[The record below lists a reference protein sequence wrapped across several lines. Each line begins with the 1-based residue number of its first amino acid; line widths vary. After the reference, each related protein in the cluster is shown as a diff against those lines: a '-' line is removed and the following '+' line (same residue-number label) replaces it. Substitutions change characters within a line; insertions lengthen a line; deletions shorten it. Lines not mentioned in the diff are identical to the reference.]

1 MTMLSSR
8 YFQTSHLSFF
18 NDTTTT
24 EIYTLSLHDALP
36 ISISD
41 RILDGGAGWRR
52 PWSHFRR
59 AAGETGLL
67 DFAAA
72 ERRAVLVRA
81 GRFAGG
87 AECRAVLRNVSG
99 VEGGAARPSG
109 RAAIGIEGCEQWR
122 RS

>member
-72 ERRAVLVRA
+72 ERSEEHTSELQSRENLV
-81 GRFAGG
+81 
-87 AECRAVLRNVSG
+87 CRLLLEKKNSYVACKSSLQPV
-99 VEGGAARPSG
+99 
-109 RAAIGIEGCEQWR
+109 I
-122 RS
+122 